1 MLLQG
6 TSVKLLPSVRN
17 FIEDECNLSYN
28 YDLPVIKKSNE
39 KHQKNYPSILDE
51 SAFTSKVEDERKMH
65 ELEEFF
71 NDCIL
76 NSKTI
81 VDGEK

>member
-1 MLLQG
+1 MDVG
-6 TSVKLLPSVRN
+6 RD
-17 FIEDECNLSYN
+17 IEREKASITNGRCF
-28 YDLPVIKKSNE
+28 YDGDL
-39 KHQKNYPSILDE
+39 
-51 SAFTSKVEDERKMH
+51 KVEDERKMH